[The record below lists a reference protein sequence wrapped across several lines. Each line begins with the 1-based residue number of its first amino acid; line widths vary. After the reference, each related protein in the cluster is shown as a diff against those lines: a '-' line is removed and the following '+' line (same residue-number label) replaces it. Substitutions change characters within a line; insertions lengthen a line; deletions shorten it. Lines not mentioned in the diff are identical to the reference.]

1 MKKRG
6 RKTATNRMGSGGSQM
21 DNHNGNEDVDDTE
34 AEEEEDDEEDKEEDK
49 SEDEVKEGYAHTSSQ
64 HGVSKILAT
73 ISRPTKRAR
82 SGNNK
87 LDAGATVE
95 K

>member
-6 RKTATNRMGSGGSQM
+6 RKTATNLMGGGGSQI

-34 AEEEEDDEEDKEEDK
+34 AEEEEEEEDKGEDK
-49 SEDEVKEGYAHTSSQ
+49 SEDEVKEGYVHTSSQ
-64 HGVSKILAT
+64 HGLSKILAT

-87 LDAGATVE
+87 LDAGTTVE

>member
-6 RKTATNRMGSGGSQM
+6 RKTATNLMGNGGSQM

-34 AEEEEDDEEDKEEDK
+34 AEEEDEEEDKEEDK
-49 SEDEVKEGYAHTSSQ
+49 SEDEVKEGYVHTSSQ
-64 HGVSKILAT
+64 HGLSKNLANT
-73 ISRPTKRAR
+73 SGPTKRAR
-82 SGNNK
+82 SGNNT
-87 LDAGATVE
+87 LDAGANAD

>member
-1 MKKRG
+1 MKKRK
-6 RKTATNRMGSGGSQM
+6 RRTTTNIMGSDGSQIG
-21 DNHNGNEDVDDTE
+21 NHNGNEDVDDTE
-34 AEEEEDDEEDKEEDK
+34 AEEEEEDKEEDK
-49 SEDEVKEGYAHTSSQ
+49 SEDEVKEGYVHTSSQ
-64 HGVSKILAT
+64 HGLSKILAK

-82 SGNNK
+82 SGNEK

>member
-1 MKKRG
+1 
-6 RKTATNRMGSGGSQM
+6 M

-34 AEEEEDDEEDKEEDK
+34 AEEEEEEDKDEDK
-49 SEDEVKEGYAHTSSQ
+49 SKDEVKEGYVHTSSQ
-64 HGVSKILAT
+64 HGLSKILAK
-73 ISRPTKRAR
+73 ILRPTKRAR

-87 LDAGATVE
+87 FDAGATVE

>member
-6 RKTATNRMGSGGSQM
+6 RKIATNLMGSGGSHM

-34 AEEEEDDEEDKEEDK
+34 AEEEEDKEEDK
-49 SEDEVKEGYAHTSSQ
+49 SEDEVKEGYVHTSSQ
-64 HGVSKILAT
+64 HGLSNILAT

-87 LDAGATVE
+87 LDAGTTVE

>member
-6 RKTATNRMGSGGSQM
+6 RKTATNLMGNGGSQM

-34 AEEEEDDEEDKEEDK
+34 AEEEEDKEEDK
-49 SEDEVKEGYAHTSSQ
+49 SEDEVKEGYVHTSSQ
-64 HGVSKILAT
+64 HVLSKILAK

>member
-6 RKTATNRMGSGGSQM
+6 RKTATNLVGNGGSQM
-21 DNHNGNEDVDDTE
+21 DNHNGNDDIDDTE
-34 AEEEEDDEEDKEEDK
+34 AEEDEEEDKGEDK
-49 SEDEVKEGYAHTSSQ
+49 SEDEVKEGYVHTSSQ
-64 HGVSKILAT
+64 HGLSKILAK

-82 SGNNK
+82 SGNEK

>member
-6 RKTATNRMGSGGSQM
+6 MKTATNLMGSGGSQM
-21 DNHNGNEDVDDTE
+21 DIHSGNEDVDDTE
-34 AEEEEDDEEDKEEDK
+34 AEEEEDKEEDQ
-49 SEDEVKEGYAHTSSQ
+49 SEDEVKEGYVHTSSQ
-64 HGVSKILAT
+64 HGLSKILAK

-82 SGNNK
+82 SGNEK